1 MKRQRR
7 QPNPIP
13 RPALFVGATALTLF
27 GIAMIVEAIRA
38 QKTIDDSSGGYHY
51 DPPVSLQA

>member
-1 MKRQRR
+1 VKHSRKE
-7 QPNPIP
+7 NPVS
-13 RPALFVGATALTLF
+13 RPVLFVGATALTLF
-27 GIAMIVEAIRA
+27 GVAMIIEAIRT